1 MNFGLLILILV
12 SWLSPPDSVRF
23 GVEWKVP
30 NDANQ
35 AQKELTYFQKNGYQD
50 ILIKG
55 IIPLDILD
63 VLDRYDFDVYVL
75 SELSYVT
82 PKKLEQNS
90 ERFEVLLLD
99 YYYYYKNYDKIK
111 SIGIFEFGSVY
122 KSSYSHA
129 VQSLLYR
136 IQSTVTLPFFYI
148 HQPDSTD
155 KLQHIGLHRFLTIH
169 ENTNLASLPKAS
181 FDALIY
187 RDKAE
192 TLTAR
197 RFQEIVFSSA
207 GRPIFFSSELIFND
221 AKQSEI
227 SDWVLTFLK
236 DSSNLLELKAYS
248 TKRSHPDYLVILFW
262 SCVVLFG
269 LHYSFEPNYRKSV
282 SRYFLAH
289 AFFAT
294 DIMDNRVRLA
304 FSIVLTGLVQ
314 ASLAGMMS
322 LLFFEHILSDLGLQ
336 ALSAEFPYLTYF
348 VSTKMGQ
355 FLFGFIHYSL
365 LTGLLIVWLYI
376 VFSDFKN
383 IHQPATLILWPQLV
397 NLFLSILVVNAF
409 FNQVSGFWIIVFS
422 VLYLFVVFFSFFFAL
437 LDIFKSGRKTKG
449 TDWLKT
455 GIPYFILL
463 VSFIGVYLYFIGFYD
478 MLELAYHLH

>member
-1 MNFGLLILILV
+1 MNLAVLILIFV

-30 NDANQ
+30 QDANQ

-63 VLDRYDFDVYVL
+63 VLDRYDFDVHVL
-75 SELSYVT
+75 CELSYLT
-82 PKKLEQNS
+82 PIKLRQNND
-90 ERFEVLLLD
+90 RFEVLLLD
-99 YYYYYKNYDKIK
+99 YHYYYKNYDKIK

-122 KSSYSHA
+122 KNSFSNDI
-129 VQSLLYR
+129 QSLLYR
-136 IQSTVTLPFFYI
+136 IQSTVTRELFYI

-155 KLQHIGLHRFLTIH
+155 KLQHIGLHQFLTIH
-169 ENTNLASLPKAS
+169 ENTHLASLPNSS
-181 FDALIY
+181 FDALVY

-207 GRPIFFSSELIFND
+207 GRPIFFPSELIFHET
-221 AKQSEI
+221 KQSEI
-227 SDWVLTFLK
+227 SDWILTFLK
-236 DSSNLLELKAYS
+236 DSSNLLELKAPRS
-248 TKRSHPDYLVILFW
+248 ERSHPDYLVILFW

-269 LHYSFEPNYRKSV
+269 LHNSFEPNYRKSV

-304 FSIVLTGLVQ
+304 FSAGLAGLVQ
-314 ASLAGMMS
+314 SSLAGMMS

-336 ALSAEFPYLTYF
+336 ALTTEFPYLTYF

-365 LTGLLIVWLYI
+365 LTGLLIVWLFI
-376 VFSDFKN
+376 VFSDFKS
-383 IHQPATLILWPQLV
+383 IHQPATLILWPQLM
-397 NLFLSILVVNAF
+397 NLLLSVLVVNAF
-409 FNQVSGFWIIVFS
+409 FNNVSGFWIIVFS
-422 VLYLFVVFFSFFFAL
+422 VLYLIVVFFSYFFAL
-437 LDIFKSGRKTKG
+437 LDIFKSGRKAKG
-449 TDWLKT
+449 MDWLKT
-455 GIPYFILL
+455 GIPYFVIL
-463 VSFIGVYLYFIGFYD
+463 VGFIGFYLYFVGFYD